1 MNKYTDSS
9 RKMLTILVWVLMIL
23 FPLTALAEET
33 PVMVI
38 EAAKSAIE
46 EARKAGAEQQAMDDL
61 SAAKSWLVQAE
72 KTFEAANS
80 IMARVSTAKMKRARE
95 EEIIYLATMAKAK
108 ALTAET
114 KAKKQT
120 TAAKLKEIQK
130 DLADYQ
136 SAIAVMREKLQE
148 AEGAKEIQAKAEAE
162 RKHLEESQ
170 QIADELEARKRKELE
185 EAQRRTAELESMKQK
200 EVREG
205 RLKEEK
211 LIAEKEREA
220 TKAKLLEV
228 QMGVQKTR
236 EAQESRAKE
245 EKLAVE
251 KEKMAADK
259 EKMAVMEAKLQ
270 ALEQEKA
277 MLLAAGKIP
286 KVTAQAGDKKIIMT
300 IQANDL
306 FTSASDLTPA
316 GKKILDGVGNFLN
329 TYPGGKVVTRGH
341 TDSRG
346 KAEANQAASEKRAQ
360 KVREYLVAYQNVS
373 PGRVTAEGVG
383 AAQPVATNA
392 SEAGRALNRRVELIV
407 LTGEQ

>member
-1 MNKYTDSS
+1 MDKYTDPS
-9 RKMLTILVWVLMIL
+9 RKMLAILLWGLIIL
-23 FPLTALAEET
+23 LPLTVLAEET

-46 EARKAGAEQQAMDDL
+46 QARKAGAEQHAMDDL
-61 SAAKSWLVQAE
+61 SAAKSWLSLAD
-72 KTFEAANS
+72 KTYEAANS

-95 EEIIYLATMAKAK
+95 EEVIYLATMAKIK
-108 ALTAET
+108 GLTAEA

-120 TAAKLKEIQK
+120 AAAKLKETQK

-170 QIADELEARKRKELE
+170 RMADEIEARKRKELE
-185 EAQRRTAELESMKQK
+185 EVQRKTAELESLKQR

-211 LIAEKEREA
+211 LIAERERE
-220 TKAKLLEV
+220 TTQAKLMEAQV
-228 QMGVQKTR
+228 GAQRTK
-236 EAQESRAKE
+236 EAQEIRAKE
-245 EKLAVE
+245 EKFAVE
-251 KEKMAADK
+251 K

-277 MLLAAGKIP
+277 MLIAAGKIP
-286 KVTAQAGDKKIIMT
+286 KVTAKAGDKKIIMT
-300 IQANDL
+300 ILTIDL
-306 FTSASDLTPA
+306 FTSASDLTPT
-316 GKKILDGVGNFLN
+316 GKKILDGVGNFLK
-329 TYPGGKVVTRGH
+329 TYPDSKVLTRGH

-346 KAEANQAASEKRAQ
+346 KTEANQTQSEKQAQ
-360 KVREYLVAYQNVS
+360 KVREYIVAYQNVS

-383 AAQPVATNA
+383 SAQPVATNA
-392 SEAGRALNRRVELIV
+392 SETGRALNRRVEMIV
-407 LTGEQ
+407 LIGEP